1 MYLKKKVIKIL
12 FFVNSTAVVNKTYD
26 NLTNTA
32 SSKYLFNPEGIVID
46 GKSISIQVV
55 DNYPVLP
62 DENTIY
68 LKLTTINALHDKLN
82 YPRENSI
89 TYEDLAQF
97 PIVLLADEAHHLNVS
112 TKKKKKN
119 KEQIEETNWEV
130 TVDRIMKLNR
140 KINY

>member
-1 MYLKKKVIKIL
+1 M
-12 FFVNSTAVVNKTYD
+12 
-26 NLTNTA
+26 
-32 SSKYLFNPEGIVID
+32 FNPEGIVID
-46 GKSISIQVV
+46 GKLINIQVV

-82 YPRENSI
+82 YPRENEI

-112 TKKKKKN
+112 TKKKAKTTQ
-119 KEQIEETNWEV
+119 QIEETNWEV
-130 TVDRIMKLNR
+130 TVDRIMKQNKKNKLLEFTATVQLEDDILKNI
-140 KINY
+140 KIEFFIAMI